1 MQYITSTT
9 KLKEAIQLLESERR
23 NQRQLLREDFH
34 QAYVSFKP
42 VNLLRNTLDEVVSSP
57 LLIDKV
63 IGTAVGLATGFI
75 TKKIIIGTSDNKF
88 RKLIGSIFEFG
99 AINIVTQ
106 RQNALK
112 AVGRF
117 LLQSFLQKKEINSR
131 NSD

>member
-1 MQYITSTT
+1 M
-9 KLKEAIQLLESERR
+9 
-23 NQRQLLREDFH
+23 
-34 QAYVSFKP
+34 
-42 VNLLRNTLDEVVSSP
+42 
-57 LLIDKV
+57 IDKV

-99 AINIVTQ
+99 VINIVAQ

-117 LLQSFLQKKEINSR
+117 LLQSFLQKKEINFR
-131 NSD
+131 NRD